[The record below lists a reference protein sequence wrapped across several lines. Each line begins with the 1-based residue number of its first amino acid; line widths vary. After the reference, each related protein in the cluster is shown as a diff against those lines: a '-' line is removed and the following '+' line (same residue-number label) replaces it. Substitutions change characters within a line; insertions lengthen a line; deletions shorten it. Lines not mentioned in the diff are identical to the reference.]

1 MSKIQHDQSLG
12 LLLRSLLKENAL
24 SMRKLSSLTGID
36 TATISRIINGKQ
48 QANLHHL
55 KQFARYLNTPLE
67 ALVDPA
73 GAASNHTENEVETGI
88 HYSIDKIQEILKSF
102 NIADTNFTIER
113 VEQELTKYKQYAQT
127 DEGHSMICNNFQT
140 KIEQVGSVGTFIDQL
155 KKMYLEYCSEK
166 TSAARRPILGSAL
179 LYFILPT
186 DIIPDYVFPIGY
198 LDDAIAVQLVMNQL
212 KE

>member
-1 MSKIQHDQSLG
+1 MSNTKNEQNLG
-12 LLLRSLLKENAL
+12 LLLRSLLKKNAL

-36 TATISRIINGKQ
+36 TATVSRIINGKQ

-55 KQFARYLNTPLE
+55 KQFAHYLNKPLE
-67 ALVDPA
+67 ALIDP
-73 GAASNHTENEVETGI
+73 SNNTENEVETGI

-102 NIADTNFTIER
+102 DIVDTNFTIER
-113 VEQELTKYKQYAQT
+113 VKQELTKYKQYAQT
-127 DEGHSMICNNFQT
+127 DEGHSMILDNFQS

-155 KKMYLEYCSEK
+155 KQMYLEYCSEE
-166 TSAARRPILGSAL
+166 TSAAKRSILGSAL

-212 KE
+212 TE

>member
-1 MSKIQHDQSLG
+1 MSNTKNEQSLG

-36 TATISRIINGKQ
+36 TATVSRIINGKQ

-55 KQFARYLNTPLE
+55 KQFAHYLNTPLE
-67 ALVDPA
+67 ALIDPA
-73 GAASNHTENEVETGI
+73 GAASNNTENEVETGI
-88 HYSIDKIQEILKSF
+88 HYSIDK
-102 NIADTNFTIER
+102 N
-113 VEQELTKYKQYAQT
+113 QELTKYKQYAQT
-127 DEGHSMICNNFQT
+127 DEGHSMILDNFQS
-140 KIEQVGSVGTFIDQL
+140 KIEQVCSVGTFIDQL
-155 KKMYLEYCSEK
+155 KQMYLEYCSEE
-166 TSAARRPILGSAL
+166 TSAAKRSILGSAL

-212 KE
+212 TE

>member
-1 MSKIQHDQSLG
+1 MSNIQNEQSLG

-36 TATISRIINGKQ
+36 TATISRIINGKR

-55 KQFARYLNTPLE
+55 KQFAHYLNTPLE
-67 ALVDPA
+67 ALIDPA
-73 GAASNHTENEVETGI
+73 EAASNHTENELETGI

-113 VEQELTKYKQYAQT
+113 VKQELTKYKQYAQT
-127 DEGHSMICNNFQT
+127 DEGHSMIINNFQS

-155 KKMYLEYCSEK
+155 KQMYLEYCSEE
-166 TSAARRPILGSAL
+166 TSAAKRSILGSAL

-212 KE
+212 TE

>member
-1 MSKIQHDQSLG
+1 MSNTQNDQSLG

-55 KQFARYLNTPLE
+55 KQFAHYLNTPLE
-67 ALVDPA
+67 ALIDPA
-73 GAASNHTENEVETGI
+73 GANNTENEVETGI

-102 NIADTNFTIER
+102 NIVDTNFTIER

-155 KKMYLEYCSEK
+155 KQMYLEYCDEK
-166 TSAARRPILGSAL
+166 TSDTKRSILGSAL

-212 KE
+212 AE